1 MPFLGFFCY
10 SLISALFIFCSFHK
24 IPACHSHSPLPA
36 ASNHSHLSF
45 LSSACRSIQEKVI
58 IQHVIW
64 MLICSILFSSP
75 PLPLLLQVFQR
86 LRLSNAHESTALRE
100 LLRWRRAQCEGRGD
114 WKHPQPQS
122 PPLPPTLLWTNR
134 KASPWWR
141 VCDADTCMGYE
152 VHLSPALQTNW
163 LFFLFLIFPFFFF
176 FYVDQ
181 VTSTPRGE
189 VKAPGPNAWA
199 SSLGWRSC
207 LASLTA
213 TVEDFL
219 IFSFVMEDFINR
231 QKKIL
236 RSLYI

>member
-10 SLISALFIFCSFHK
+10 LVISALFIYLFICSFHK
-24 IPACHSHSPLPA
+24 IPACHSHSPLPTT
-36 ASNHSHLSF
+36 SNHSHLSF

-64 MLICSILFSSP
+64 MLICSILLSSP
-75 PLPLLLQVFQR
+75 PLPPLLQVLQR
-86 LRLSNAHESTALRE
+86 LRLSNVHESTALGE

-152 VHLSPALQTNW
+152 VRLSPALQTH
-163 LFFLFLIFPFFFF
+163 LLFFFF
-176 FYVDQ
+176 FFF
-181 VTSTPRGE
+181 
-189 VKAPGPNAWA
+189 
-199 SSLGWRSC
+199 
-207 LASLTA
+207 
-213 TVEDFL
+213 FL
-219 IFSFVMEDFINR
+219 FF
-231 QKKIL
+231 
-236 RSLYI
+236 